1 MVPITFCLSDFA
13 KVDVQQGCWHSEKSP
28 TFPSCKCPSI
38 FSSILTLCPLMMNC
52 VRVVYCN
59 TVHFLL
65 YVVGVCYVQATD
77 LYNSQQSADPAV

>member
-1 MVPITFCLSDFA
+1 MSNKDAGIQRNHLLSQA
-13 KVDVQQGCWHSEKSP
+13 VSVRP
-28 TFPSCKCPSI
+28 
-38 FSSILTLCPLMMNC
+38 FSFILTLCPLMMNC